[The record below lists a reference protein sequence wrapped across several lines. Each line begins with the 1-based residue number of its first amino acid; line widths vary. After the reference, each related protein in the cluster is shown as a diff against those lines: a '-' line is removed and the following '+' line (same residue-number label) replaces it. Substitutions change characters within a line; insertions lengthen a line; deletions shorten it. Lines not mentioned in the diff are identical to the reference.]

1 VKKCFLSSS
10 AADKMGFNEIE
21 VLPDD
26 NGAPLVSQIPGYGYT
41 DLKVS
46 ISHESEYA
54 IAMALL
60 VI

>member
-1 VKKCFLSSS
+1 
-10 AADKMGFNEIE
+10 MGFNEIE